1 MAAEM
6 LDRDNATVI
15 VNDDVAI
22 ENSTCTTGRRG
33 VAGTLVVDEVA
44 AELTGA
50 ILKAVRHHA
59 VP

>member
-1 MAAEM
+1 M

-33 VAGTLVVDEVA
+33 VGGTLVVDEVA